1 MEKESKKKYLF
12 NNFVAFNF
20 VLEYHF
26 DEVGKYSLESHH
38 YHQPLEPIQCFQ
50 YRHPVYPIPNLALE
64 DAVSL
69 LVWFTF
75 KFQ

>member
-26 DEVGKYSLESHH
+26 DEVEKYSLESHH

-50 YRHPVYPIPNLALE
+50 DRHPVYPIPNLALE
-64 DAVSL
+64 DAISL

-75 KFQ
+75 KFH